1 MRIAALL
8 FLLGSLASGPALA
21 EACHV
26 LTRSSSADVPEVET
40 ESCYEFQ
47 GMPAD
52 AIGWSCSNESKE
64 MLNSQKQ
71 PVESCKSGSRGRC
84 VAALT
89 QESLAN
95 PKSTGEN
102 QPTARPSVPN
112 DAKVITHYY
121 SVANL
126 GQARTDCENGG
137 GTWQEQ

>member
-8 FLLGSLASGPALA
+8 FLLGSLASGTALA
-21 EACHV
+21 DACHM
-26 LTRSSSADVPEVET
+26 LTCSSSAEVPEVET

-52 AIGWSCSNESKE
+52 AIGWSCSNESKD

-71 PVESCKSGSRGRC
+71 QVERCKAGSRGRC
-84 VAALT
+84 VAALP

-95 PKSTGEN
+95 PRSTGEN
-102 QPTARPSVPN
+102 RPIARPSVPN

-126 GQARTDCENGG
+126 GQARSDCENGG
-137 GTWQEQ
+137 GTWQDR